1 MLPLKR
7 NAIGWVILCVFLAV
21 TVIFA
26 GKNNTQSG
34 SPDQTSLSTYESKP
48 NVIDSGGGKATSA
61 SYVHFASIGQVAI
74 GPATSSSYQN
84 EAGFFTPEAVSERD
98 RGDCNGDGEIDLLDI
113 LTAVNHIL
121 GTSLL
126 VGDDLWAADCNG
138 DGEIDLLD
146 LISIVNVILGT
157 GECVPGHCRTE
168 ITPQT
173 LEFLKSLE
181 SYLPTSDFSRLMALV
196 REVQVPTE
204 YDLSQNYPNPFNPV
218 TTIEYALPE
227 AARVRVEVYNTLGQ
241 IVEVL
246 VNDLQDAGYY
256 VITWDAGG
264 VTSGV
269 YFYRITANGFSATR
283 RMVLMK

>member
-1 MLPLKR
+1 MILLKR
-7 NAIGWVILCVFLAV
+7 SAIGWTTLCMFLAITIV
-21 TVIFA
+21 FA
-26 GKNNTQSG
+26 GKNSTPSG
-34 SPDQTSLSTYESKP
+34 SPGQTSLAAYESKP
-48 NVIDSGGGKATSA
+48 NVIDSGGGKATSS

-74 GPATSSSYQN
+74 GPATSSSFQN

-146 LISIVNVILGT
+146 LISIVNVILGI

-168 ITPQT
+168 ITPET
-173 LEFLKSLE
+173 LELLKSLE
-181 SYLPTSDFSRLMALV
+181 PYLPTEDFSEIMTMV
-196 REVQVPTE
+196 KEVQVPIE
-204 YDLSQNYPNPFNPV
+204 YSLSQNYPNPFNPL
-218 TTIEYALPE
+218 TTIEYSLPE
-227 AARVRVEVYNTLGQ
+227 AARVRVEIYNTLGQ

-246 VNDLQDAGYY
+246 VHDLQEAGYY
-256 VITWDAGG
+256 AITWDAGKMP
-264 VTSGV
+264 SGV
-269 YFYRITANGFSATR
+269 YFYRIAANGFTATR